1 MTTTSARV
9 LDDSVADTLGN
20 SLPVTTKRPATPRK
34 VLAPHSRLGH
44 SALARIS
51 GLDGLRALAVSAV
64 VAYHAGATWLPGGFL
79 GVDVFF
85 VLSGFLI
92 TLLLLHE
99 ASNAGRLDIRTFYRR
114 RVRRLVPA
122 LWVMLAVV
130 AVAGVIMRDQL
141 ASLRWHVLA
150 GATYLSNWWQI
161 LADDSYFES
170 SGRPPLLRHLW
181 SLAIEGQFYLIAPVI
196 AWVAFR
202 WGKRRVAWVALALA
216 ALSTAT
222 MAFLALTGD
231 MPIPNDPSRL
241 YFGTDT
247 HAGGLLVGV
256 ALGALVASGGA
267 IRWWWT
273 PAIADFVG
281 VAALVALAV
290 IMTQVGEFSG
300 VLYRGGFLV
309 VSVLSALVILVCLHP
324 GALVG
329 RALDWAPLVWF
340 GTRSYGIYL
349 WHWPVFM
356 VTRPGIDLAWTGW
369 EVQFLRITLV
379 LVLAEISYR
388 LVERPIR
395 RGALVR
401 WRAAMRTA
409 GTSGRR
415 ATGVTLA
422 AAGLSA
428 ALIATLFLVPPTRS
442 DVQQAADALENST
455 VLASVPGP
463 RQGVEL
469 GTNAGPVAR
478 TAALAA
484 PTTKPDRT
492 EGDKTALDDPAAPGW
507 APLDPG
513 APEVAAPADAAPE
526 PIAPAAPAASEPV
539 APAPQQDPAVV
550 IGTVT
555 AVGDSVLAMA
565 IPDLAA
571 KGFAV
576 DAVKSRQFRAMVDI
590 VVSQRDAGTLGN
602 TVVVQG
608 GTNGP
613 IAESDLR
620 RLFEATTDRRVYL
633 LNMRA
638 PVTWEALNN
647 ELLPRIA
654 AEYPH
659 VQIIDWYSISGEHP
673 DWLYSDAIH
682 PREGAGTAGLTEAI
696 WSAIQPS

>member
-1 MTTTSARV
+1 MTTTSTRAFAPTEQ
-9 LDDSVADTLGN
+9 VAGSSPLVPRTML
-20 SLPVTTKRPATPRK
+20 AT
-34 VLAPHSRLGH
+34 HSRQGQ
-44 SALARIS
+44 SALARIT
-51 GLDGLRALAVSAV
+51 GLDGLRALAVAAV

-92 TLLLLHE
+92 TMLLLHE
-99 ASNAGRLDIRTFYRR
+99 VSSSGRLDVATFYRR
-114 RVRRLVPA
+114 RIRRLVPA

-130 AVAGVIMRDQL
+130 ALAGVIMRDQL

-150 GATYLSNWWQI
+150 GATYLSNWWQV

-181 SLAIEGQFYLIAPVI
+181 SLAIEGQFYLLAPVI

-202 WGKRRVAWVALALA
+202 WGKRRVAWGALALA
-216 ALSTAT
+216 LLSAAT
-222 MAFLALTGD
+222 MAVLAVTGD

-256 ALGALVASGGA
+256 ALGALVASGRTA
-267 IRWWWT
+267 RRWWT
-273 PAIADFVG
+273 PAVADFVG

-300 VLYRGGFLV
+300 VLYQGGFLV
-309 VSVLSALVILVCLHP
+309 VSVLSAVAILVCLHP
-324 GALVG
+324 GALVA
-329 RALDWAPLVWF
+329 RALDWAPLVWL

-356 VTRPGIDLAWTGW
+356 VTRPGLDVPWTGW
-369 EVQFLRITLV
+369 EVQALRIAVVV
-379 LVLAEISYR
+379 LLAELSYR

-395 RGALVR
+395 RGGLVR
-401 WRAAMRTA
+401 WRATMREGGA
-409 GTSGRR
+409 SGRR
-415 ATGVTLA
+415 ATLLA
-422 AAGLSA
+422 RVAGGLSL
-428 ALIATLFLVPPTRS
+428 ALIAALFLVSPTRS
-442 DVQQAADALENST
+442 DVQQAADALESST
-455 VLASVPGP
+455 VLSSNVV
-463 RQGVEL
+463 RQGVVSVA
-469 GTNAGPVAR
+469 NAAPVAR
-478 TAALAA
+478 IGELDAPVAKPDPTAASKAA
-484 PTTKPDRT
+484 Q
-492 EGDKTALDDPAAPGW
+492 
-507 APLDPG
+507 
-513 APEVAAPADAAPE
+513 AAPE
-526 PIAPAAPAASEPV
+526 PAAPESVAPELVAPVAQEPV
-539 APAPQQDPAVV
+539 APAPPDPAVV

-590 VVSQRDAGTLGN
+590 VVSQRDAGSLGT

-620 RLFEATTDRRVYL
+620 RLFEATADRRVYV

-638 PVTWEALNN
+638 PVAWEGLNN
-647 ELLPRIA
+647 ELIPRIA

-659 VQIIDWYSISGEHP
+659 VQVIDWSAISGEHP

-696 WSAIQPS
+696 WAAIQPS